1 LEKLNYETIETY
13 TSFSTIEEMD
23 QAVRGFL
30 YKHKSSLSDGTIK
43 VLTFIWRHSVKV
55 IGVSF
60 AKYDYIAE
68 HVQLSRRTVIRVIKT
83 LESLAIIK
91 KIPTAR
97 MNGKQGVN
105 LLVIQPFQHIDSLKN
120 NMSPQDVTVL
130 VTPNK
135 TENKQSSLCE
145 NKLKPTNVNEQHDPH
160 QPTAASQEVEFD
172 LHQELDTSFLPDSV
186 HKEFVQA
193 AKPFFSAI
201 DIYKLWKRVLLAHK
215 KTNLDGNVN
224 DVIETVISAF
234 KQTVFLKKMG
244 RIHSTFEGYFYRV
257 VYENFIL
264 EKRWEFRR
272 ENKHE
277 FLLADLM

>member
-1 LEKLNYETIETY
+1 LEKLNYETIQTY
-13 TSFSTIEEMD
+13 QSFPTIEEMD
-23 QAVRGFL
+23 QSVRGFL
-30 YKHKSSLSDGTIK
+30 YKYKSSLSDGTIK
-43 VLTFIWRHSVKV
+43 VLNFIWRHSVKV

-68 HVQLSRRTVIRVIKT
+68 HVQLSRRTVIRAIKT
-83 LESLAIIK
+83 LESLGIIK
-91 KIPTAR
+91 KIPTSR

-105 LLVIQPFQHIDSLKN
+105 LLVIQSFQHIDSLKN
-120 NMSPQDVTVL
+120 NMSPQDVTAL

-145 NKLKPTNVNEQHDPH
+145 NKLKPTNVNEQQDPSH
-160 QPTAASQEVEFD
+160 QPTAASQELKFG

-193 AKPFFSAI
+193 AKPFFSAM
-201 DIYKLWKRVLLAHK
+201 DIYKLWKRVLLAYK
-215 KTNLDGNVN
+215 KINPDRDLN
-224 DVIETVISAF
+224 DVIKTVISAF
-234 KQTVFLKKMG
+234 KQTVFIKKTG

-264 EKRWEFRR
+264 EKRRD
-272 ENKHE
+272 NKHL
-277 FLLADLM
+277 FLLRDL